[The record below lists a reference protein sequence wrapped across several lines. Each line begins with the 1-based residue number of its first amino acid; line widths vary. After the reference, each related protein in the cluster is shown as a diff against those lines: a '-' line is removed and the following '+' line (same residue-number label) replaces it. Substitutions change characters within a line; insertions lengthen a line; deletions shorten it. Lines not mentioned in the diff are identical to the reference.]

1 MGILI
6 SSYHCTHS
14 KVIWSSTEVG
24 FFLYLLTIVH
34 TQGQFEV
41 PRGWKFWYL
50 LTIAHTQGQF
60 EVPWGWEF
68 WYLLNIAH
76 TPRSSWSSM
85 GVHFFHIFFRPLYT
99 LKGEFEVPWGWEFWY
114 LPTIVHSK
122 VNVKFHGGGNFDV
135 FLITIAP
142 AQRSIWRSMRVEIV
156 VSSYRCTNWRS
167 IWSFM
172 GVGILISSYHCTLKG
187 QVEVP
192 WGWEIWYLLTGVHT
206 QCQFEVPWRWEFWY
220 LLTIVRTQRFIWSS
234 TGWDFWYLLTIVH
247 IQGQFEIPWGWDL
260 DIFLPLYTF
269 KVNLKFM
276 GFPKGRH
283 AIIGRAC
290 GVAQS
295 GDPRCTSGVA
305 QYGKLRIYNRAG
317 AESQLD
323 IQCIRKGQGVQ
334 WMLNVMLHGL
344 RWK

>member
-1 MGILI
+1 
-6 SSYHCTHS
+6 
-14 KVIWSSTEVG
+14 
-24 FFLYLLTIVH
+24 
-34 TQGQFEV
+34 
-41 PRGWKFWYL
+41 
-50 LTIAHTQGQF
+50 
-60 EVPWGWEF
+60 
-68 WYLLNIAH
+68 
-76 TPRSSWSSM
+76 
-85 GVHFFHIFFRPLYT
+85 
-99 LKGEFEVPWGWEFWY
+99 
-114 LPTIVHSK
+114 
-122 VNVKFHGGGNFDV
+122 
-135 FLITIAP
+135 
-142 AQRSIWRSMRVEIV
+142 
-156 VSSYRCTNWRS
+156 
-167 IWSFM
+167 M
-172 GVGILISSYHCTLKG
+172 GVGILISSYHCTLKGQCEVPWGWEFRRLLNYHCTHAKVSLKVHEGGNFAIFLPLYQTEGQFEASWGLGILISSYRCTLKG

-206 QCQFEVPWRWEFWY
+206 QCQFEVPWGWEFWY
-220 LLTIVRTQRFIWSS
+220 LLTIVHTQRFIWSS

-283 AIIGRAC
+283 GIIGRAC

-295 GDPRCTSGVA
+295 GDSRCTSGVA

-334 WMLNVMLHGL
+334 WMLNVMLYGL

>member
-1 MGILI
+1 MNLTFLGGGY
-6 SSYHCTHS
+6 S
-14 KVIWSSTEVG
+14 VI
-24 FFLYLLTIVH
+24 FIPF
-34 TQGQFEV
+34 
-41 PRGWKFWYL
+41 
-50 LTIAHTQGQF
+50 
-60 EVPWGWEF
+60 
-68 WYLLNIAH
+68 
-76 TPRSSWSSM
+76 
-85 GVHFFHIFFRPLYT
+85 YT

-142 AQRSIWRSMRVEIV
+142 TQRSIWRSMKVEIL

-172 GVGILISSYHCTLKG
+172 GVGILISSYHSTLKG
-187 QVEVP
+187 ESEVP
-192 WGWEIWYLLTGVHT
+192 WGWE
-206 QCQFEVPWRWEFWY
+206 FWY
-220 LLTIVRTQRFIWSS
+220 LP
-234 TGWDFWYLLTIVH
+234 TIVH
-247 IQGQFEIPWGWDL
+247 GNF
-260 DIFLPLYTF
+260 DIFLPLYTLKGLSEVPWGWDLGIFLPLNTF

-323 IQCIRKGQGVQ
+323 IQCIRKGHGVQ
-334 WMLNVMLHGL
+334 WMLNVMLYGL